1 MGEWLSGW
9 AAPAAVVTERDNT
22 QSAARGQDWPA
33 YSDTQA
39 LGDKMRV
46 AVVVDW
52 AAAAVTVVVG
62 WAAVARV
69 VEVTWAATCGGGGC
83 RHVLR

>member
-1 MGEWLSGW
+1 
-9 AAPAAVVTERDNT
+9 
-22 QSAARGQDWPA
+22 
-33 YSDTQA
+33 
-39 LGDKMRV
+39 MRV

-69 VEVTWAATCGGGGC
+69 VEVGWAATCGEGGC
-83 RHVLR
+83 RHVLC

>member
-1 MGEWLSGW
+1 
-9 AAPAAVVTERDNT
+9 
-22 QSAARGQDWPA
+22 
-33 YSDTQA
+33 
-39 LGDKMRV
+39 MRV

-69 VEVTWAATCGGGGC
+69 VEVAWAATCGGGGC